1 MCKSP
6 TLVRLLRDARAR
18 GSHFKSGD
26 PMKGMR
32 IALLVLV
39 TAASSACV
47 TKEEERAQRQRL
59 AERAPV
65 LAAPDAAA
73 PSPPVGVMQ
82 ARAARLAEGGPG
94 GEFPHLPRPDA
105 TPDMVIRSGLAS
117 VEVDSLERAVAAVRA
132 VAERVGG
139 YVANATM
146 QTGRNQLRVA
156 SLEVK
161 IPAERF
167 DEGLAALS
175 PIGRLE
181 SVNVTAED
189 VGEEFVDVRART
201 ENARRLEARLID
213 LIATR
218 TGKLADVLLVEQE
231 LGRVREEIERYDG
244 RLRYLRAHAALSTL
258 TVRVHEPVPV
268 VGEAGSSVLGEAFK
282 QAWRN
287 FVGLI
292 AWLVRS
298 LGVLVPVAAAVL
310 AAWGLVRR
318 RHPRAAGAAAA

>member
-6 TLVRLLRDARAR
+6 ALGRLLRDARAR
-18 GSHFKSGD
+18 GGHFKSGD
-26 PMKGMR
+26 LMKGMH

-47 TKEEERAQRQRL
+47 TKEERAQRQRL
-59 AERAPV
+59 PERAAL
-65 LAAPDAAA
+65 LATPDAAA
-73 PSPPVGVMQ
+73 PTAPVGVMP
-82 ARAARLAEGGPG
+82 ARAARLAEGGAG
-94 GEFPHLPRPDA
+94 GELPHLPRPDA
-105 TPDMVIRSGLAS
+105 TLDMVIRSGLAN

-146 QTGRNQLRVA
+146 QTGRNQLRIA

-167 DEGLAALS
+167 DEGLAALT

-231 LGRVREEIERYDG
+231 LARVREEIERYDG

>member
-1 MCKSP
+1 MQ
-6 TLVRLLRDARAR
+6 
-18 GSHFKSGD
+18 
-26 PMKGMR
+26 GMH
-32 IALLVLV
+32 IALVVLA
-39 TAASSACV
+39 TAGSACV
-47 TKEEERAQRQRL
+47 AKEAERAQRQRL
-59 AERAPV
+59 AERAPIS
-65 LAAPDAAA
+65 AATDAAA
-73 PSPPVGVMQ
+73 PSVPVGVMR
-82 ARAARLAEGGPG
+82 ARAEQLTEGRPG
-94 GEFPHLPRPDA
+94 DEFPHLPRPDA
-105 TPDMVIRSGLAS
+105 TPDMVIRSGLAN

-132 VAERVGG
+132 LAERVGG

-167 DEGLAALS
+167 DEALAALS

-181 SVNVTAED
+181 SVNVAAED

-213 LIATR
+213 LIVTR

-231 LGRVREEIERYDG
+231 LARVRQEIERYDG

-258 TVRVHEPVPV
+258 TVRVHEPLPV

-298 LGVLVPVAAAVL
+298 LGVLVPIAAAGL

-318 RHPRAAGAAAA
+318 RHARAAGAAAAPAA

>member
-1 MCKSP
+1 
-6 TLVRLLRDARAR
+6 
-18 GSHFKSGD
+18 
-26 PMKGMR
+26 MKGTH
-32 IALLVLV
+32 AACLVPL
-39 TAASSACV
+39 TAASWACV
-47 TKEEERAQRQRL
+47 TKAERVQRQRL
-59 AERAPV
+59 AERGPAMAGTDAAEPSASPGVMRARPDRLSDAAPGRECPH
-65 LAAPDAAA
+65 LPNPDAA
-73 PSPPVGVMQ
+73 
-82 ARAARLAEGGPG
+82 
-94 GEFPHLPRPDA
+94 
-105 TPDMVIRSGLAS
+105 PDMVIRSGQAN

-132 VAERVGG
+132 LAERVGG
-139 YVANATM
+139 YVANTTM

-181 SVNVTAED
+181 SVSVTAED
-189 VGEEFVDVRART
+189 VGEEVVDVRARM
-201 ENARRLEARLID
+201 EDARLID

-218 TGKLADVLLVEQE
+218 TGKLADVLAVEQQ
-231 LGRVREEIERYDG
+231 LARVREEIERYDG

-287 FVGLI
+287 FVGLV

-298 LGVLVPVAAAVL
+298 LGVLVPVGAAAL
-310 AAWGLVRR
+310 AVWALVRR
-318 RHPRAAGAAAA
+318 RHARAAGAAAA